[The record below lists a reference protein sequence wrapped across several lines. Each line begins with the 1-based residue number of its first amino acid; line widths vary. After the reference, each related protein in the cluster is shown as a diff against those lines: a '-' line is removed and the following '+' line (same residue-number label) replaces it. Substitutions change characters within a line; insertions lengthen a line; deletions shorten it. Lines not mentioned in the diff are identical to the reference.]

1 MVHEDRR
8 GPFRRLDSSPGM
20 PFDSR
25 ALRLV
30 LALGLVGAPAA
41 LLRALCVG
49 QSCQVPDQ
57 TPRRIPFCSL
67 PAETRSLTA
76 AGFREERSPD
86 VLAVT
91 GSTRVRGGSGF
102 RGSAPPWPSVDAR
115 SAGRVPVV
123 FWGAGVDPSAEVPA
137 RTELRDVAPT
147 LASVL
152 RFQVPHPEVRS
163 GQAIEGVASG
173 TAPRLV
179 VMVVWKGVGS
189 ADLEESRGRW
199 PELDRLLATGAGT
212 LEGNVG
218 SLPLDPA
225 AAVATLGTGALPAEH
240 GITGTLLRNGDRV
253 VQAWG
258 QGAPVSIVATLAD
271 DLDERLRQRPRIG
284 VVGTRATDRGAIGGN
299 WYLRG
304 DRDDVVIE
312 AGPPEERA
320 AAAADLLRRG
330 YGADGVPDLLLVA
343 LEGPIARM
351 DAALARVVRAARE
364 AAEGSVSIV
373 VTATGSVGSP
383 SRSDVAAAALRDDVE
398 QALAG
403 PAAVIEGVALG
414 GLFLDQRGL
423 VNTDVTA
430 EDVIRELRTLPAPR
444 GGRLLADTFPGIAV
458 TLARYC

>member
-1 MVHEDRR
+1 M
-8 GPFRRLDSSPGM
+8 
-20 PFDSR
+20 
-25 ALRLV
+25 
-30 LALGLVGAPAA
+30 
-41 LLRALCVG
+41 
-49 QSCQVPDQ
+49 
-57 TPRRIPFCSL
+57 
-67 PAETRSLTA
+67 
-76 AGFREERSPD
+76 
-86 VLAVT
+86 
-91 GSTRVRGGSGF
+91 
-102 RGSAPPWPSVDAR
+102 
-115 SAGRVPVV
+115 PVV